1 MVNRQLSIVTCSRI
15 LSRMQTNLL
24 PSEYVVVDVETTG
37 FKPEEGHVVVEVAAQ
52 KIKGASVVGQYQS
65 LVKADRPMPP
75 ECTKISGIDDALLL
89 REGKA
94 VLTVFPQLREFIGMS
109 VLIGHN
115 VPFDIGFLNSH
126 FRKLNLQLLVNQ
138 TLDTLELSRR
148 YLIIPSYSL
157 ESVARYLKIPQPVAH
172 RAMADVDTT
181 RQVFLKLIER
191 ARALGR

>member
-1 MVNRQLSIVTCSRI
+1 
-15 LSRMQTNLL
+15 MQSQLL
-24 PSEYVVVDVETTG
+24 PSEYVVIDVETTG

-52 KIKGASVVGQYQS
+52 KIKGSTVIDQYQS

-75 ECTKISGIDDALLL
+75 ESTKVSGIDDALLL
-89 REGKA
+89 REGKTEI
-94 VLTVFPQLREFIGMS
+94 TVFPKLREFIGTS

-115 VPFDIGFLNSH
+115 VPFDIVFLNCH
-126 FRKLNLQLLVNQ
+126 CRKLNLPLLTNQ

-157 ESVARYLKIPQPVAH
+157 ESVARYLKVPQPTAH

-181 RQVFLKLIER
+181 RQVFLKLVER
-191 ARALGR
+191 AQKLGR